1 MPHDFFLTL
10 LFRGVKVRVA
20 PSARRMVIY
29 TCFLLKLMACNV
41 FKSFFSISKSWL
53 KIGSLGGRS
62 KAMHVFF
69 QILHLQRPSTKLTI
83 FIHCR
88 FALITHRLRK
98 FTLEL
103 FRQDFRFYPFHF
115 RRGNLGWRAR
125 RKRGKLRNIEYC
137 AFSVFSSLFLHY
149 YFHYPNVRSSRGSKT
164 RKDVSLFSVCGLL
177 PANFFHSNI

>member
-1 MPHDFFLTL
+1 
-10 LFRGVKVRVA
+10 
-20 PSARRMVIY
+20 
-29 TCFLLKLMACNV
+29 
-41 FKSFFSISKSWL
+41 
-53 KIGSLGGRS
+53 
-62 KAMHVFF
+62 MHVFF

-83 FIHCR
+83 FTRCR

-103 FRQDFRFYPFHF
+103 FRQDFRFYPNHF

-177 PANFFHSNI
+177 PANFFHSNIWSKNSTSNFRLDWAKKQNFGFAVLCFISVHDACKHFCGPRLHRTSN